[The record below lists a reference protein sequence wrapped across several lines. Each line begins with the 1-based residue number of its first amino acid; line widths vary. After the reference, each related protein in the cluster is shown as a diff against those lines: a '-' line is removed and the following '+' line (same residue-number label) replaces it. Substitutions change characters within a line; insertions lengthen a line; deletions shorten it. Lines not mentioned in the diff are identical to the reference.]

1 MAPTVPPAEDAVGL
15 LTKKWRRV
23 AEAANVKVD

>member
-15 LTKKWRRV
+15 LKWRRV